1 MSWPYKYQTGV
12 AYYDS
17 SKACTGYTLIT
28 PFPGRV
34 APEPNV
40 HLGVTYLMDMQG
52 NVVHTWKSP
61 YPTWYARL
69 MPDGHLVATLRC
81 SRPTPDRP
89 GYDKYHMGGASGMLI
104 ELDWE
109 GNLVFEYFD
118 PNMHHDFRK
127 LPNGNYIYLAW
138 EKLPPDLAK
147 KVRGGQKGTEHKDGT
162 MFGDCLR
169 EIDSSARTVWEWH
182 GIEHFDLDIDIIG
195 AIHPREEWTHCNNVD
210 VMPNGNILS
219 TSRHTDGAFVI
230 DRKSG
235 EIIWRWGNVAYL
247 DPKTN
252 QVEHHDVRDPKN
264 MGGAHG
270 GHIIAAGLP
279 GEGNMLVY
287 DNGMYN
293 FFSRA
298 VEVDM
303 KTGEVVWQSEEA
315 FGIEGYVYGRV
326 HFSPFIAGADRMPNG
341 NTVICSGGNG
351 VVFEVTPER
360 EVVWHWVRPTPNME
374 SHVRWGI
381 FRAHRYT
388 PDYCPQFANLPQA
401 GGMGIR

>member
-12 AYYDS
+12 AYYDA
-17 SKACTGYTLIT
+17 SKAYAGYNLIT

-40 HLGVTYLMDMQG
+40 HVGVTYLMDMQG
-52 NVVHTWKSP
+52 NVVHTWKAP

-69 MPDGHLVATLRC
+69 MPDGHLVAALRC
-81 SRPTPDRP
+81 SKPTPGRP
-89 GYDKYHMGGASGMLI
+89 GYENYHMGGASGLLI
-104 ELDWE
+104 ELDWDSKI
-109 GNLVFEYFD
+109 VFEHFD

-127 LPNGNYIYLAW
+127 LPNGNYIYIGW
-138 EKLPPDLAK
+138 EKVPPDLAK

-162 MFGDCLR
+162 MFGDYFR
-169 EIDSSARTVWEWH
+169 EIDSSGRTVWEWH
-182 GIEHFDLDIDIIG
+182 GNEHFDPDIDIIG

-210 VMPNGNILS
+210 VMPDGNILS

-230 DRKSG
+230 DRRSG
-235 EIIWRWGNVAYL
+235 RITWRWGNVAYL
-247 DPKTN
+247 DPETK

-264 MGGAHG
+264 MGGPHD
-270 GHIIAAGLP
+270 GHVIAAGLP
-279 GEGNMLVY
+279 GAGNMLVY

-293 FFSRA
+293 YFSRA

-360 EVVWHWVRPTPNME
+360 EIVWHWVRPTPNMD
-374 SHVRWGI
+374 SQVRWGI
-381 FRAHRYT
+381 FRVYRYR
-388 PDYCPQFANLPQA
+388 PDYCPQFANLPLA
-401 GGMGIR
+401 GGLGIR